1 MQDWIGKLDDFLR
14 LSERNILTHAGRVS
28 HEVAAAKA
36 EGEFE
41 KFQVRQL
48 AQTSEVEKEFE
59 AVVKDLKRLSPKK
72 STGGKRGK
80 RV

>member
-1 MQDWIGKLDDFLR
+1 
-14 LSERNILTHAGRVS
+14 
-28 HEVAAAKA
+28 VAAAKA